1 MTNRPAGFILLPV
14 SANVASQTHAR
25 QERAVQTRRQILETA
40 ATAFA
45 RHGHDGISLNQVIRD
60 SGLTKGAVYFHF
72 PSREALALATFRHK
86 QQQLVERIAARL
98 DDGLPALERLGAL
111 LRERARLL
119 EEDQSLFVVVRL
131 GIELT
136 LRYGPDSEYGTFSE
150 LPLAALE
157 AIVREGQEAG
167 ELREELDARG
177 TAETIFAGIVGIDQ
191 AALMLSRGFDIR
203 ARTEQLL
210 EVLIS
215 GLRQERRPS
224 RKYERKEIP

>member
-1 MTNRPAGFILLPV
+1 MSSGVEVPARV
-14 SANVASQTHAR
+14 R

-45 RHGHDGISLNQVIRD
+45 RHGHDGISLNQVIRE

-86 QQQLVERIAARL
+86 QEQLVELIAARL
-98 DDGLPALERLGAL
+98 DDGLPPLERLAAL

-119 EEDQSLFVVVRL
+119 EGDQSLLVVVRL

-136 LRYGPDSEYGTFSE
+136 LRYGTDSEYGTFSE

-167 ELREELDARG
+167 EVRAELDASA
-177 TAETIFAGIVGIDQ
+177 TAETIFAGILGIDQ
-191 AALMLSRGFDIR
+191 AALMLSRGFDIL

-210 EVLIS
+210 GVLIP
-215 GLRQERRPS
+215 GLRPA
-224 RKYERKEIP
+224 

>member
-1 MTNRPAGFILLPV
+1 M
-14 SANVASQTHAR
+14 
-25 QERAVQTRRQILETA
+25 
-40 ATAFA
+40 
-45 RHGHDGISLNQVIRD
+45 IRD

-167 ELREELDARG
+167 EVREELDARA
-177 TAETIFAGIVGIDQ
+177 TAETIFAGILGIDQ